1 MVLCLMVGCGNKTG
15 KSECKGVKFSHVPS
29 VVKNQ
34 GEFWEALTEE
44 RRRKWISAISRDDL
58 TEKILENDRVCSE
71 HFVSGKSAAD
81 WDKHNI
87 LTGCLH

>member
-1 MVLCLMVGCGNKTG
+1 MVLCLMVGCGNKTW
-15 KSECKGVKFSHVPS
+15 KSKCKGVKFSRVPS

-34 GEFWEALTEE
+34 GEFWKALTEE

-71 HFVSGKSAAD
+71 HFV
-81 WDKHNI
+81 
-87 LTGCLH
+87 